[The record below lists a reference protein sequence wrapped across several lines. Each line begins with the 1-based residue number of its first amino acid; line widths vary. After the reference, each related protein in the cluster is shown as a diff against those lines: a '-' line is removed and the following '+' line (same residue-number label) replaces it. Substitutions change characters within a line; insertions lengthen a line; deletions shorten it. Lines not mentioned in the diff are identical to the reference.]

1 MHLGRPCRLFPKE
14 KFPEGIIN
22 GASWYTVK
30 GGMQDYN
37 YLNSNCFELTIEV
50 GCYKYPNHTELHKYW
65 SDNRESLLAYMEEV
79 SIKIIT

>member
-1 MHLGRPCRLFPKE
+1 MHMGRACPKYPNE
-14 KFPEGIIN
+14 KFREGITN
-22 GASWYTVK
+22 GAAWYIVK

-65 SDNRESLLAYMEEV
+65 SDNRESLLAYMEQV
-79 SIKIIT
+79 